1 LRMVWQVV
9 KCVSIP
15 VIGIGGIMNAGDAL
29 EFMVLGARAVQV
41 GTANFVNPRA
51 TTDILEGMQEYLR
64 YNNIKDVNEVI
75 GTFNEGV
82 F

>member
-1 LRMVWQVV
+1 MTA
-9 KCVSIP
+9 S
-15 VIGIGGIMNAGDAL
+15 DAL